1 MLNGEKKPKKKNLSL
16 LIGTDKLD
24 TVVYKSA
31 RNLAGVRVMPAA
43 DFNAY
48 EVLRPKRLVLTKGAL
63 EALRAKKD

>member
-1 MLNGEKKPKKKNLSL
+1 
-16 LIGTDKLD
+16 
-24 TVVYKSA
+24 
-31 RNLAGVRVMPAA
+31 MPAA